1 MVLSEGLVAVDETTG
16 EGGGDVADVGLV
28 QGAVEIELRMRITCI
43 PAYLET
49 HKSVVSE
56 VVSSVYFASAAEC
69 RVRCRDGHSNYIG
82 QLVQRG

>member
-1 MVLSEGLVAVDETTG
+1 MVLSEGLVAVDETSG

-28 QGAVEIELRMRITCI
+28 QVAVEIELRICVIRT
-43 PAYLET
+43 PTYLET

-82 QLVQRG
+82 QFVQQG